1 VIVSA
6 SHADY
11 DDGVKRDIY
20 HNLVEWKA
28 SPQRKPLLLRG
39 ARQTGK
45 TYILK
50 EFGRCEYEN
59 VLYCNFEED
68 PALAGLFDG
77 KLTPSRILE
86 LLGIYHDCQIRPGI
100 DLIIFDEVQA
110 CNAALNSLKYFC
122 ESAGEYHIAAAGSLL
137 GVKVSSP
144 KSFPVGKVTFL
155 DLHPMTFLEF
165 LDATG
170 AERYRGLLEGIG
182 ELVPIAST
190 FHTELID
197 LLRTYYG
204 VGGMPEAVECFAR
217 TRDLRAVRGIQDD
230 ILSAYV
236 LDFAKHAVPTDIP
249 KLSLIWESVPAQLAR
264 ENKKFIYS
272 AVRKGARAKG
282 FENALKWL
290 EDAGLL
296 LRCHAVSTAKHPL
309 KGYMDRDCF
318 KIYALDIGL
327 LGAMAGVPLELL
339 ARGDGLF
346 NEYGGAFVENYVAQQ
361 LAAVGMDLYYWRS
374 SGKIAELDFL
384 CEIGAAICPLEVKAG
399 INPRSKSLRSY
410 DNQFAP
416 AVLGRATLLN
426 LKCDGK
432 ICNLPLYAIS
442 LVRELLG
449 LAIRGAE

>member
-1 VIVSA
+1 MV
-6 SHADY
+6 
-11 DDGVKRDIY
+11 
-20 HNLVEWKA
+20 
-28 SPQRKPLLLRG
+28 LRG

-50 EFGRCEYEN
+50 EFGRCEYDN

-68 PALAGLFDG
+68 PTLAGLFDG

-86 LLGIYHDCQIRPGI
+86 MLGIYHDCQIRPGR

-110 CNAALNSLKYFC
+110 CNLALNSLKYFC
-122 ESAGEYHIAAAGSLL
+122 ESANEYHIAAAGSLL

-165 LDATG
+165 LEATG
-170 AERYRGLLEGIG
+170 AQRYRDLLVGINDL
-182 ELVPIAST
+182 EPLAST
-190 FHTELID
+190 FHAELIG
-197 LLRTYYG
+197 LLRSYYC

-217 TRDLRAVRGIQDD
+217 TGDFRLVRGIQDD

-236 LDFAKHAVPTDIP
+236 LDFAKHAPPADIP
-249 KLSLIWESVPAQLAR
+249 KLSLIWDSLPAQLAR

-282 FENALKWL
+282 YEDALQWL

-309 KGYMDRDCF
+309 KGYMDRECF
-318 KIYALDIGL
+318 KIYCLDVGL
-327 LGAMAGVPLELL
+327 LGAMAGVPLEVLV
-339 ARGDGLF
+339 RGDDLF
-346 NEYGGAFVENYVAQQ
+346 NEYGGAFVENYAAQQ
-361 LAAVGMDLYYWRS
+361 LAAIGMDLYYWRS

-384 CEIGAAICPLEVKAG
+384 CEIDGAICPLEVKAG
-399 INPRSKSLRSY
+399 INAKSKSLRSY
-410 DNQFAP
+410 DNQFNP
-416 AVLGRATLLN
+416 LVLGRATLLN
-426 LKCDGK
+426 LKHDGK
-432 ICNLPLYAIS
+432 ICNIPLYAIS

-449 LAIRGAE
+449 LAMSDLG

>member
-1 VIVSA
+1 M
-6 SHADY
+6 
-11 DDGVKRDIY
+11 
-20 HNLVEWKA
+20 VEWKV
-28 SPQRKPLLLRG
+28 SQQRKPLVLRG

-68 PALAGLFDG
+68 PSLAGLFEG

-86 LLGIYHDCQIRPGI
+86 LLGAYHDCQILPER

-170 AERYRGLLEGIG
+170 RQRYRDLLAGISDI
-182 ELVPIAST
+182 EPLVST
-190 FHTELID
+190 FHDDFVD
-197 LLRTYYG
+197 LLQTYYC
-204 VGGMPEAVECFAR
+204 VGGMPEAVACFAA
-217 TRDLRAVRGIQDD
+217 TSDLRQVRSIQND

-236 LDFAKHAVPTDIP
+236 LDFAKHAAPSDIP
-249 KLSLIWESVPAQLAR
+249 KLSLIWDSLPAQLAR

-282 FENALKWL
+282 YENALQWL
-290 EDAGLL
+290 EGAGLL
-296 LRCHAVSTAKHPL
+296 LRCNAVSTAKHPL

-318 KIYALDIGL
+318 KIYCLDVGL
-327 LGAMAGVPLELL
+327 LGAMAGVPLEIL
-339 ARGDGLF
+339 ARGDDLF
-346 NEYGGAFVENYVAQQ
+346 NEYGGAFVENYAAQQ
-361 LAAVGMDLYYWRS
+361 LATLGMDLYYWRS

-384 CEIGAAICPLEVKAG
+384 CEIGGAICPLEVKAG
-399 INPRSKSLRSY
+399 INAKSKSLRSY
-410 DNQFAP
+410 DNQFNPPLLA
-416 AVLGRATLLN
+416 RATLLN
-426 LKCDGK
+426 LRHDGK
-432 ICNLPLYAIS
+432 ICNIPLYAIS
-442 LVRELLG
+442 RLRELLT
-449 LAIRGAE
+449 LAMPDAD

>member
-1 VIVSA
+1 VIVFPV
-6 SHADY
+6 HADY
-11 DDGVKRDIY
+11 DGGVNRDIY
-20 HNLVEWKA
+20 QNLIEWKA
-28 SPQRKPLLLRG
+28 SSRRKPLVLRG

-50 EFGRCEYEN
+50 EFGRCEYEK
-59 VLYCNFEED
+59 VFYCNFEED
-68 PALAGLFDG
+68 PGLAGLFDG
-77 KLTPSRILE
+77 KLAPGRILE
-86 LLGIYHDCQIRPGI
+86 FLGIYHDAKIRPGC

-122 ESAGEYHIAAAGSLL
+122 ESANEYHIAAAGSLL

-170 AERYRGLLEGIG
+170 AERYRRLLAEISDTAP
-182 ELVPIAST
+182 LAST
-190 FHTELID
+190 FHAELLD
-197 LLRTYYG
+197 LLRSYYC

-217 TRDLRAVRGIQDD
+217 TRDLHAVRGIQND

-236 LDFAKHAVPTDIP
+236 LDFAKHAPPTDIP
-249 KLSLIWESVPAQLAR
+249 KLSLIWDSVPAQLAR

-282 FENALKWL
+282 YETALQWL

-296 LRCHAVSTAKHPL
+296 LRCHAVTTAKHPL

-318 KIYALDIGL
+318 KIYCLDIGL
-327 LGAMAGVPLELL
+327 LGAMSGVRLELL
-339 ARGDGLF
+339 VQDNGLF
-346 NEYGGAFVENYVAQQ
+346 SEYGGAFVENYAAQQ
-361 LAAVGMDLYYWRS
+361 LAALGMNLYYWRS

-384 CEIGAAICPLEVKAG
+384 CEVGGSICPLEVKAG
-399 INPRSKSLRSY
+399 VNPRSKSLRSY
-410 DNQFAP
+410 DNQFNP
-416 AVLGRATLLN
+416 PVLGRVTLLN
-426 LKCDGK
+426 LKHDGK
-432 ICNLPLYAIS
+432 ICNIPLYAIS
-442 LVRELLG
+442 RVRELLG
-449 LAIRGAE
+449 LAMSDIN